1 MRRSTVG
8 FIVTLSMLMV
18 SLAVDAQ
25 PVGKVHRIGILAAGA
40 ASGDEAFRQGLRE
53 YGWIEG
59 QNIVLEYRW
68 AEGDFARL
76 ADLAA
81 ELVRLKVDVIVARST
96 RVARPAQQATQII
109 PIVMSSGDPV
119 GTGLVASLSQP
130 GGNITGLT

>member
-8 FIVTLSMLMV
+8 FIVTLSMLMA

-25 PVGKVHRIGILAAGA
+25 PAGKVHRIGVLAAGT

-81 ELVRLKVDVIVARST
+81 ELVRL
-96 RVARPAQQATQII
+96 
-109 PIVMSSGDPV
+109 
-119 GTGLVASLSQP
+119 
-130 GGNITGLT
+130 